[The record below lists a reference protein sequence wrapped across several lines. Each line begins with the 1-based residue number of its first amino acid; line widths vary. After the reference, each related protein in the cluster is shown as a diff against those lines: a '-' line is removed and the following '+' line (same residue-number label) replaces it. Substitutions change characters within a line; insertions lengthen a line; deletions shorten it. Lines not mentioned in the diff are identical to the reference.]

1 MAQAKQQHTR
11 DQEANNSPAAGRWVD
26 PVQQQV
32 MANPVVGL
40 FMTGA
45 SVVNTVV
52 SWIDLRDNRD
62 RLKET
67 GDELEAAKRDKHQDY
82 LQHDKPEDRKRDK
95 EVIDKLDQAIDDNK
109 EAKKKRAEEKKRQD
123 EEREKKHD
131 PFRFDP
137 WGQY

>member
-1 MAQAKQQHTR
+1 MQYGHRYVDPLQAK
-11 DQEANNSPAAGRWVD
+11 
-26 PVQQQV
+26 V
-32 MANPVVGL
+32 MSNPVIGV

-45 SVVNTVV
+45 NITNTIV

-62 RLKET
+62 RLKES
-67 GDELEAAKRDKHQDY
+67 GDALHDAKQEKHDDY
-82 LQHDKPEDRKRDK
+82 LKHDKPEQREHDK

-109 EAKKKRAEEKKRQD
+109 DARKKRAEEKKKKD

-131 PFRFDP
+131 PVRFDP